1 MSTTD
6 DMLEFS
12 AIDMDSL
19 SVLETFDA
27 DFSDIDDMLE
37 RLKIESIAAS
47 LVHYMRESP
56 ITKEQKEN
64 ALEMLRSLLDD
75 LVDEVDE
82 QEDDDGDLDE
92 DDELDPQE
100 DLDDDENPESKA
112 EEKWEDDPAL

>member
-27 DFSDIDDMLE
+27 DFSDIDDTLE

-75 LVDEVDE
+75 LVDEVDD
-82 QEDDDGDLDE
+82 QEDDEDEDYEE
-92 DDELDPQE
+92 DDELNPEE
-100 DLDDDENPESKA
+100 DLDDGE
-112 EEKWEDDPAL
+112 EDDDDEEEDEKK